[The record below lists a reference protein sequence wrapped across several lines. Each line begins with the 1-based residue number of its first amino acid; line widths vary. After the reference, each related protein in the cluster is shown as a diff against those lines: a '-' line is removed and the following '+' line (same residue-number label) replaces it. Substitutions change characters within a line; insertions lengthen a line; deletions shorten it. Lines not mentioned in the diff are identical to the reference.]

1 MINVL
6 LVDDH
11 QLIRSG
17 IRRLLEASGDIQ
29 VVGEADSGEQALVR
43 VRELNPDVVLM
54 DIHMPGI
61 GGLEATRKL
70 LHHHPQV
77 KVISLSVQRQDPYP
91 EQLLAAGA
99 SGYLTKDCGA
109 EEFILAIRKVYGGE
123 RYLDAEL
130 ARGMALSRMP
140 GGKTPGGI
148 TDLSQ
153 REMQVMMMV
162 VQGHSIQDIS
172 DKLFISPKTVNT
184 YRYRLFEK
192 LAVNNDVEL
201 TRLAMRHGLIDV
213 NAG

>member
-1 MINVL
+1 MIKIL

-11 QLIRSG
+11 QLIRTG
-17 IRRLLEASGDIQ
+17 IRRLLEAAGDIE
-29 VVGEADSGEQALVR
+29 VIGEADSGEQALLQAR
-43 VRELNPDVVLM
+43 VLHPDVVLM

-70 LHHHPQV
+70 LHHHPEM

-91 EQLLAAGA
+91 ERLLAAGA

-109 EEFILAIRKVYGGE
+109 EEFISAIRKVHAGE

-140 GGKTPGGI
+140 GGKSAGGI
-148 TDLSQ
+148 SDLSQ

-162 VQGHSIQDIS
+162 VQGHSIQTIS
-172 DKLFISPKTVNT
+172 EKLFISPKTVNT

-192 LAVNNDVEL
+192 LAVSNDVEL
-201 TRLAMRHGLIDV
+201 TRLAMRHGLIDM

>member
-1 MINVL
+1 
-6 LVDDH
+6 
-11 QLIRSG
+11 
-17 IRRLLEASGDIQ
+17 
-29 VVGEADSGEQALVR
+29 
-43 VRELNPDVVLM
+43 
-54 DIHMPGI
+54 
-61 GGLEATRKL
+61 
-70 LHHHPQV
+70 
-77 KVISLSVQRQDPYP
+77 
-91 EQLLAAGA
+91 
-99 SGYLTKDCGA
+99 
-109 EEFILAIRKVYGGE
+109 
-123 RYLDAEL
+123 
-130 ARGMALSRMP
+130 MALSRMP

>member
-1 MINVL
+1 MIRVL
-6 LVDDH
+6 VVDDH

-17 IRRLLEASGDIQ
+17 IKRLLEAAGDIA
-29 VVGEADSGEQALVR
+29 VVGEAESGEQALAR
-43 VRELNPDVVLM
+43 VGELHPDVVLM

-70 LHHHPQV
+70 VHHHPGV
-77 KVISLSVQRQDPYP
+77 RVISLSVQRHDPYP

-99 SGYLTKDCGA
+99 TGYLTKDCGA
-109 EEFILAIRKVYGGE
+109 EEFVHAIRKVHAGE
-123 RYLDAEL
+123 RYLDADL

-140 GGKTPGGI
+140 GTKSVGLA
-148 TDLSQ
+148 DLSQ

-162 VQGHSIQDIS
+162 VQGRSIQEIS

-192 LAVNNDVEL
+192 LCVHNDVEL
-201 TRLAMRHGLIDV
+201 TRLAMRHGLLDL